1 VTLIFWKQKLTLYI
15 IIIPLLY
22 GGVYK
27 NFAILKFCIHLARI
41 SNYIKETH
49 IYNTMAVLA
58 DNNLI
63 IVYSKFERKMKPRY
77 GILQYDVDDDVYQF
91 YCG

>member
-1 VTLIFWKQKLTLYI
+1 
-15 IIIPLLY
+15 
-22 GGVYK
+22 
-27 NFAILKFCIHLARI
+27 
-41 SNYIKETH
+41 
-49 IYNTMAVLA
+49 MAVLA